1 LYNFIGY
8 DSIKQTTKGYK
19 MKTIQVNAYEY
30 NELNDQAKLKVKY
43 WLDEHPICYEED
55 EQQFVSNWDE
65 DVILD
70 HCQANEYLFDK
81 YGKPIHHLEII
92 KNKEAA

>member
-1 LYNFIGY
+1 
-8 DSIKQTTKGYK
+8 

-43 WLDEHPICYEED
+43 WLDEHPISYEED
-55 EQQFVSNWDE
+55 EQEFVSDWDE
-65 DVILD
+65 DIISD

-81 YGKPIHHLEII
+81 WGNCVHHLDINRN
-92 KNKEAA
+92 KKEAA